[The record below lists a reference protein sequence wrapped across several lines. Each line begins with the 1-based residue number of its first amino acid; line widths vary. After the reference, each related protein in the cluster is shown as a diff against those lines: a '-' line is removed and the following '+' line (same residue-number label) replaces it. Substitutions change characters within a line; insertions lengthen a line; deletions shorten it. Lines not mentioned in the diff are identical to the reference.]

1 MSSLAG
7 TADST
12 RERDSEQHA
21 ANANPPPP
29 TSLSGAY
36 DIYEA
41 GGNAE
46 GCLESAQPLWN
57 EKQEKKNKKGKKK
70 APTAAD
76 ISRQHNSAVLRHLA
90 RIQRGRAR
98 QRSSEDEKTGDKPT
112 ENDAVEDTRMLT
124 ERLASISKRS
134 ALKAQNEVDKVKN
147 EINTVISMYNTALSQ
162 YATCD
167 YRKAIRTMLDSD
179 LDGIARIKL
188 DEGRIQL
195 IEMKGAANIDER
207 QHLAL
212 TVAYL
217 DICARLVF
225 LLMDCQLRIGE
236 GSGTGVPDMEAT
248 NGESFSIEEKVR
260 WLEASVLNV
269 TKNPSELLKEALSHH
284 ESLRHDEV
292 KFRLHVYRS
301 RLLFEGT
308 QSETRD
314 LETRAKTARKEL
326 KNAMDTYQN
335 KLCVSEEEEKTKEP
349 VRKAKRQG
357 GSRAGSGGFLSKGKS
372 NHDAS
377 ESTSVDGSLVTSVSD
392 APWNEGGKIPMSA
405 TFEGMPNKPATAQQ
419 SQSTQPGNKVKKETP
434 TLQMKHESVLYLKA
448 NLEHLRGNTSKSLK
462 LCSEARSA
470 GKKSRG
476 RSDESSKD
484 LLPDVPRD
492 VAEDEMAMADCYDEA
507 IYFNNLALLHQSAGK
522 VHLALHYYSI
532 ALSNM
537 ERSNDDAS
545 FWSNGLVKP
554 SLSPEI
560 LNNMAVCALLAR
572 DFKKS
577 YEFLARCIKLSPEV
591 FGRARSFLRL
601 GQSCIGMYTE
611 FLQENKTL
619 DNSRPSGIGFKL
631 EDLGSEE
638 DMEHLEKYPLVK
650 AQLLLENAL
659 EMCTESKHGDADREC
674 YDAARVALTYVKL
687 QLKDA
692 KGALELCKGSQSGS
706 FVSPYNHLE
715 RIYREAATNLA

>member
-1 MSSLAG
+1 MEYSASSSLLGSAVFVAAAHVRESIAATMSSRAG
-7 TADST
+7 ST
-12 RERDSEQHA
+12 DEQHVAA
-21 ANANPPPP
+21 ANTPPP
-29 TSLSGAY
+29 TTLSGAY
-36 DIYEA
+36 EIYEA
-41 GGNAE
+41 GGDAE

-57 EKQEKKNKKGKKK
+57 EKEKKGKKGKKKQQQK

-90 RIQRGRAR
+90 QIQRGRVR
-98 QRSSEDEKTGDKPT
+98 QRPEDGKPADKPT
-112 ENDAVEDTRMLT
+112 ENDAVEDTRLLT
-124 ERLASISKRS
+124 ERLASITKRS
-134 ALKAQNEVDKVKN
+134 AMKPQNEVEKVKN
-147 EINTVISMYNTALSQ
+147 EINTLISMYNTALSQ

-167 YRKAIRTMLDSD
+167 YQKAIRTMSEKPSD
-179 LDGIARIKL
+179 IDGERIQRIKL
-188 DEGRIQL
+188 DGGRLQL
-195 IEMKGAANIDER
+195 IEMKGEDNVDER

-217 DICARLVF
+217 DICARFVF
-225 LLMDCQLRIGE
+225 LLMDCQLRISE
-236 GSGTGVPDMEAT
+236 GSGTGVPDMET
-248 NGESFSIEEKVR
+248 MNGESFAIEVNVR
-260 WLEASVLNV
+260 WLEVSVLNV

-308 QSETRD
+308 QTETRD
-314 LETRAKTARKEL
+314 LESRAKTARKEL

-335 KLCVSEEEEKTKEP
+335 KVCVSEEEEKTKEP
-349 VRKAKRQG
+349 ARKANKRQG

-372 NHDAS
+372 NQDAS

-392 APWNEGGKIPMSA
+392 VPWNEGGKIPMSA
-405 TFEGMPNKPATAQQ
+405 TFEGMPNKSAAAQQ

-448 NLEHLRGNTSKSLK
+448 NLEHLRGNTPKSLK

-476 RSDESSKD
+476 RSDDSSKD

-492 VAEDEMAMADCYDEA
+492 AAEDEMEMADSYDEA

-560 LNNMAVCALLAR
+560 LNNMSICALLAR

-601 GQSCIGMYTE
+601 GQSCIG
-611 FLQENKTL
+611 KVKRRWSVS
-619 DNSRPSGIGFKL
+619 DNNRP
-631 EDLGSEE
+631 
-638 DMEHLEKYPLVK
+638 K
-650 AQLLLENAL
+650 A
-659 EMCTESKHGDADREC
+659 H
-674 YDAARVALTYVKL
+674 ARVR
-687 QLKDA
+687 
-692 KGALELCKGSQSGS
+692 
-706 FVSPYNHLE
+706 N
-715 RIYREAATNLA
+715 IYRSSSGKRDFGQLRAK